1 VTCAA
6 LCSPRIEHQAVS
18 LRSSSI
24 TTWLTEER
32 RASTFYEYTLKAKD
46 LLTKPRHS
54 TLNPSKYNDLDGNR
68 RRTLVIVGGAFFKYD
83 FAHTGAFYFL
93 LRQRQT
99 HIDDCSAAAAATA
112 AATIPST
119 GGLWASF
126 CKCLQWHE
134 SQLHDESLC
143 HSLFKRNRALFF
155 LLFWQLQRIRRDE
168 AILSCE
174 QLERKH
180 YQQPQ

>member
-1 VTCAA
+1 MRAKRVSREARSVEPDVESANKARPQLALSLHRHRAPSALPQVRSLQWALLVTCAA

-68 RRTLVIVGGAFFKYD
+68 RRTLVIFGGAFFKYD

-119 GGLWASF
+119 GGL
-126 CKCLQWHE
+126 
-134 SQLHDESLC
+134 
-143 HSLFKRNRALFF
+143 
-155 LLFWQLQRIRRDE
+155 
-168 AILSCE
+168 
-174 QLERKH
+174 
-180 YQQPQ
+180 